1 MASSRKKVILRRI
14 NGTSSATI
22 VPGYLPQSGFVTGSG
37 SAAVLELLDLD
48 GHVLPIPLR
57 EVRMVSFVRDFNPSD
72 RINPER
78 LLRKTFLARP
88 RAEGLQLR
96 ITFHDGDVLEGL
108 AANDISLL
116 DSAADDAGLQMAP
129 PDTRSNTQRIYI
141 PRTSIAEL
149 VVVATIGQARPKQAP
164 AAKPTQTVQEG
175 LFDDLPSN
183 SRPN

>member
-14 NGTSSATI
+14 SSTSPATI
-22 VPGYLPQSGFVTGSG
+22 VPGYLPSSGFVTGSG
-37 SAAVLELLDLD
+37 RAAVLELLNLE
-48 GHVLPIPLR
+48 GHVVSIPLR
-57 EVRMVSFVRDFNPSD
+57 EIRMVSFVRDFNPAD
-72 RINPER
+72 RVNPER

-96 ITFHDGDVLEGL
+96 VTFHDGDVLEGL
-108 AANDISLL
+108 ASNDITLL
-116 DSAADDAGLQMAP
+116 DFAADDAGLQMAP

-149 VVVATIGQARPKQAP
+149 VVVATIGQARPKPAP
-164 AAKPTQTVQEG
+164 AKSTPTTQED
-175 LFDDLPSN
+175 LFGDLPSN